1 MSIEKF
7 IQDCSFEITTERVK
21 IKMKNTTM
29 KVSLTFLLLF
39 LFLILS
45 ACTMKTT
52 NDGAQIVSDNPGTLN
67 VHDAKKM
74 VSGIPGTESGD
85 LKDFPL
91 DHQQILKHLRTAN
104 DVAREAKESGHHPF
118 GAVLVAPDGETVL
131 MKQGNLGG
139 LSHAETELSRR
150 ASVQYDPD
158 YLWNCTLVTTFEPCC
173 MCAGNIYW
181 ANIGNVVYGAP
192 ETTLKNLTG
201 ANKNNP
207 TMNLPCRKVF
217 EAGQKPIRVA
227 GPFPELEDELVAPHR
242 DFWK

>member
-1 MSIEKF
+1 
-7 IQDCSFEITTERVK
+7 
-21 IKMKNTTM
+21 MKNIT
-29 KVSLTFLLLF
+29 VEVPLAFLLLF

-45 ACTMKTT
+45 ACTTKTT
-52 NDGAQIVSDNPGTLN
+52 NDENSNKSELFVSDNPGTLN

-74 VSGIPGTESGD
+74 VSGIQGTESGDLNPSLD

-91 DHQQILKHLRTAN
+91 DHQQILKHLSTAN
-104 DVAREAKESGHHPF
+104 DVAREAKESGYTPF

-131 MKQGNLGG
+131 MKQGNMGG

-173 MCAGNIYW
+173 MCAGNVYW
-181 ANIGNVVYGAP
+181 ANIGNVVYGVP

-201 ANKNNP
+201 ANKDNP
-207 TMNLPCRKVF
+207 TMNLPCREVF
-217 EAGQKPIRVA
+217 EAGQKPIRVV
-227 GPFPELEDELVAPHR
+227 GPVPELEDELVALHR
-242 DFWK
+242 GFWK

>member
-1 MSIEKF
+1 
-7 IQDCSFEITTERVK
+7 
-21 IKMKNTTM
+21 MKNITM

-45 ACTMKTT
+45 ACTMETT
-52 NDGAQIVSDNPGTLN
+52 NDGDSNKSELYAQIVSDNPGTLN
-67 VHDAKKM
+67 AHDAKNM
-74 VSGIPGTESGD
+74 FSGIPGTESGD
-85 LKDFPL
+85 LNPSLDLLDFPL

-104 DVAREAKESGHHPF
+104 DVAREAKESGYCPF

-173 MCAGNIYW
+173 MCAGNVYW
-181 ANIGNVVYGAP
+181 ANIGNVVYGVP

-201 ANKNNP
+201 ANKENP